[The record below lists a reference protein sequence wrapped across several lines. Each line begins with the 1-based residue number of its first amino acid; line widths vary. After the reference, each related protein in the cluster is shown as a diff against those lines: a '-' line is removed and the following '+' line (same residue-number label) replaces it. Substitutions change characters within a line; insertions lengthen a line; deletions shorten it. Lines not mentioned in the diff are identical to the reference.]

1 MNLMCPPWYFE
12 LYQQKYA
19 RRLTA
24 QEPQAQAPRTNGSGQ
39 NGSASA
45 ANGFD
50 HDDMGM
56 TAERQRVIQA
66 SLFKMLGQADSGPG
80 AAGEPSTNGSGN
92 GASGETVP

>member
-24 QEPQAQAPRTNGSGQ
+24 QEPPSQPTRTNGSGQ
-39 NGSASA
+39 NGTVSA

-80 AAGEPSTNGSGN
+80 TTGEPSMNGSSDTAG
-92 GASGETVP
+92 GETAP

>member
-24 QEPQAQAPRTNGSGQ
+24 QEPHTQAPRSNGSAQ

-80 AAGEPSTNGSGN
+80 ATGEPSMNGSGDTA
-92 GASGETVP
+92 GRETAP

>member
-1 MNLMCPPWYFE
+1 MCPPWYFE

-24 QEPQAQAPRTNGSGQ
+24 QEPQSQAQRTNGSGGQ

-45 ANGFD
+45 ASGFD

-80 AAGEPSTNGSGN
+80 ATSEPSMNGSGDAA
-92 GASGETVP
+92 GGETAP